1 MANDKNYHKSKQIKN
16 GKVAGEV
23 YLRPGEFLSASLPS
37 PLEELMR
44 RGYFPLWRKIEDWGW
59 WKNGN
64 TMRVFLQLLLRANFK
79 PGDYLGHKIDT
90 GQVVT
95 GRKSLSVLLGLTERQ
110 VRTALSHLKAT
121 NEITI
126 KNCNKFSIITII
138 KYKEYLIAP
147 SEKSGRSPAEVRQPT
162 TSNND
167 NNDKNDNNRYI
178 RGKPQPTPFKQPS
191 LEEVEGYCVANKY
204 NVSAARFIDFY
215 TSKGW
220 MIGKNKMKDW
230 QAAVR
235 TWARNKKPAYQPPKE
250 PEPIRPEITSEQ
262 ATQVRKEVKGLI
274 NKILEE

>member
-1 MANDKNYHKSKQIKN
+1 MACDDKKDSIKKPITNLKAVGFPSKGSDFVI
-16 GKVAGEV
+16 G
-23 YLRPGEFLSASLPS
+23 RPRFID
-37 PLEELMR
+37 MN
-44 RGYFPLWRKIEDWGW
+44 RGFFPLWRKIVDWGW
-59 WKNGN
+59 YKEGN
-64 TMRVFLQLLLRANFK
+64 TMRVFLHLLLLSNHK
-79 PGDYLGHKIDT
+79 EKDYLGHKIEP
-90 GQVVT
+90 GQCAT
-95 GRKSLSVLLGLTERQ
+95 GRKSLSAALGISEMKI
-110 VRTALSHLKAT
+110 RTALSHLKVT
-121 NEITI
+121 SEITI

-167 NNDKNDNNRYI
+167 KNDNNRYI
-178 RGKPQPTPFKQPS
+178 RGKPQRTPFKQPS